1 MVMKKKVKKIAVLG
15 STGSIGQNTL
25 EIVRRFP
32 DRLRV
37 VALAAGRNLS
47 LLQEQIKE
55 FHPELVA
62 VGSEAE
68 ARNLKKIV
76 RKTGI
81 VVYAGA
87 EGLEQLVLHSKVDL
101 VISAITGIAGLKPTL
116 RALEK
121 GIDVALANKE
131 SMVVAGP
138 FLKKVAAQ
146 KKARI
151 IPIDSEHSGIFQ
163 CLNGRSVKSVKK
175 VYLTASGGPFL
186 NIPIEKIHNKS
197 KAEAL
202 AHPRWKMG
210 KKVSID
216 SATLMNK
223 GLELIEAR
231 FLFNLRPEQLD
242 VLIHP
247 QSIVHALVEFRDGS
261 CLAQL
266 SQTDMKIPIQYAL
279 SYPERWDSPK
289 PALDLTEIG
298 SLEFYPVEHRRFPM
312 LSLARKALE
321 VGRSLPV
328 AVNAANEV
336 AVEAFLEDN
345 ISFGQIYEVVE
356 YCLSRHVPR
365 EINSLEE
372 VFFVDKETRKMA
384 REFIKGKVTGK

>member
-1 MVMKKKVKKIAVLG
+1 MKKNVKKILILG

-25 EIVRRFP
+25 EVVRRFP

-47 LLQEQIKE
+47 LLQEQIRE
-55 FHPELVA
+55 FQPEAVA
-62 VGSEAE
+62 IKSEAD
-68 ARNLKKIV
+68 ARSLKKIIK
-76 RKTGI
+76 KTGT
-81 VVYAGA
+81 VVYAG
-87 EGLEQLVLHSKVDL
+87 EKGLEQLVLHTKADL
-101 VISAITGIAGLKPTL
+101 VVSAITGVTGLIPTL

-138 FLKKVAAQ
+138 FLKKIAA
-146 KKARI
+146 KRKARI

-186 NIPIEKIHNKS
+186 NIPIEELYNKS
-197 KAEAL
+197 QAEAL

-231 FLFNLRPEQLD
+231 YLFNLQPEQLD

-289 PALDLTEIG
+289 SALNLSEVG
-298 SLEFYPVEHRRFPM
+298 CLQFSPVEHRRFPM

-321 VGRSLPV
+321 AGRSLPV

-336 AVEAFLEDN
+336 AVEAFLENN
-345 ISFGQIYEVVE
+345 INFGQIYAVVE
-356 YCLSRHVPR
+356 YCLSRHIPR

-372 VFFVDKETRKMA
+372 VFSVDKEIRKMA